1 MNNEVKEG
9 QVMSLS
15 LLRAANYLI
24 TVALLSYNCSIRKTF
39 ILVILRISF
48 LWNCHGCVLL
58 FQLNLFCMALVSACS
73 HLVFSIFPC

>member
-24 TVALLSYNCSIRKTF
+24 TVALLS
-39 ILVILRISF
+39 
-48 LWNCHGCVLL
+48 
-58 FQLNLFCMALVSACS
+58 
-73 HLVFSIFPC
+73 